1 MINDMFLALKN
12 ILKNRP
18 KIVPKLN
25 VDGYSKFI
33 LNDKNIKSKVA
44 LHIQNECRWAQM
56 KYDKLHPDRPL
67 PKIIPHVYRHTFCT
81 NMVNMGMDAKVLQY
95 IMGHSAEIDATM
107 NIYTHMGYERASSQM
122 LKLVDGAGKED
133 NRIISMAQTDATWS
147 KTTGRF
153 FYTPTTHLLHK
164 NAGNL

>member
-25 VDGYSKFI
+25 VDGYSEFI

-67 PKIIPHVYRHTFCT
+67 PKITPHVYWHTFCT

-107 NIYTHMGYERASSQM
+107 NIYTHMGYERASFQM

-133 NRIISMAQTDATWS
+133 NRIISMAQTDAT
-147 KTTGRF
+147 
-153 FYTPTTHLLHK
+153 
-164 NAGNL
+164 

>member
-1 MINDMFLALKN
+1 
-12 ILKNRP
+12 
-18 KIVPKLN
+18 
-25 VDGYSKFI
+25 
-33 LNDKNIKSKVA
+33 
-44 LHIQNECRWAQM
+44 M

-67 PKIIPHVYRHTFCT
+67 PKITPHVYRHTFCT

-107 NIYTHMGYERASSQM
+107 NIYTHMGYERASFQM

-133 NRIISMAQTDATWS
+133 NRIISMAHTDATWS
-147 KTTGRF
+147 KTTGR

-164 NAGNL
+164 NADNL